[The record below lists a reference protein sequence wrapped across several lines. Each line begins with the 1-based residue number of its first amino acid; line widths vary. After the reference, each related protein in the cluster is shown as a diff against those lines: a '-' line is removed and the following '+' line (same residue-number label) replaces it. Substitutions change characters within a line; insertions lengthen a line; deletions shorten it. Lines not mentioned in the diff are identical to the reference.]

1 MKKIEKLLIISVVL
15 LLTILFLKIG
25 MFIYNIEFKPVVIT
39 TVYNEN
45 NNYKVIFKSIGEPGW
60 PFGPEKVKVILYNES
75 NKKINSYNTKIFN
88 DGKKSDKG
96 NIIVIW
102 FDDRARIVLSG
113 EEQKN
118 EIIEIK
124 YDSNSMIT
132 IS

>member
-1 MKKIEKLLIISVVL
+1 MKKFEKLLIISVIL

-25 MFIYNIEFKPVVIT
+25 MFIYNIEFKPAVIT

-45 NNYKVIFKSIGEPGW
+45 NNYKVVFKSIGEPGW
-60 PFGPEKVKVILYNES
+60 PFGPEKVKVILYDDND
-75 NKKINSYNTKIFN
+75 KKINSYNTKIFN
-88 DGKKSDKG
+88 DGGKSDKS

-102 FDDRARIVLSG
+102 LDDRARIFLSG
-113 EEQKN
+113 EEQKD